1 MRINKT
7 VIMLMALVA
16 FGMPNTF
23 SAQIKVELT
32 ANGVKKIPT
41 KVTLFQD
48 TTMVASQSFTD
59 MAFVLPNVPFNRLKL
74 EARNYQTL
82 TQDYNQADS
91 ILKFTLK
98 RDTTVSLNEVVVTAT
113 TTMITNGANTKF
125 LNVADGYL
133 GQFHTG
139 LETLE
144 WTPGLMKT
152 NGVISVP
159 GRGVPLIYI
168 DNRRI
173 TSQKELK
180 SILSSDISS
189 IEIIR
194 EPGGEYPPGTTSVVR
209 IKMKKHLSD
218 YVSLSP
224 SADYTQRSHN
234 AGAGVALNSDF
245 RFNKVSGT
253 LAVDYSHGG
262 SNPSSRSST
271 VVTDPYSA
279 ASGPSE
285 EYHSREKNRYRSND
299 VSVFAGI
306 SYDINKSSRLQA
318 QYSGS
323 FEHSKTRTATAIE
336 TLLPEYQL
344 KSYTEWQNANN
355 HSHNAGIGYYLD
367 VNNTTFSI
375 RSSYSDIQR
384 KSHDIFSNSSTTIS
398 NPTHYKAWLS
408 YAELTQKI
416 GSNGSLSAGYT
427 GVHSSNSNSYV
438 TNGAESLVDVT
449 STVVSG
455 YASYSHDIKKVTLS
469 GGLAYTYDYLKSE
482 MAGIAP
488 FDKRYHILK
497 PSASISWRVKDK
509 NLSLGYRRYDYAP
522 QYYQLNPNI
531 EFSDSL
537 NYYVGNPNLGY
548 SKSNELSL
556 NFGSWKNFSSTLEF
570 NWTNNPVI
578 DTYSQFDGVKNAILT
593 RPENSGKNRNLSFDI
608 TYSIWQRKYNV
619 YASSLLEYSSHKY
632 SALGSMNTQNQLS
645 WMLSLNA
652 RYTIAGKYNL
662 FTYSWY
668 RTPYRYANQR
678 FGHTL
683 GVNVG
688 ISTSFLKKSLKVSIT
703 GQDLFNRMVSPTTL
717 RTLSNNVV
725 KYVKNDRDGRSV
737 NISISYTFNNIK
749 TSFERDDSDSTYKQ
763 RTEQR

>member
-1 MRINKT
+1 MRITKT
-7 VIMLMALVA
+7 VIMLLALVA
-16 FGMPNTF
+16 FGMPNTL

-32 ANGVKKIPT
+32 ANGVEKIPT

-48 TTMVASQSFTD
+48 TAMVASQSFTD

-82 TQDYNQADS
+82 TQDYNQTDS

-98 RDTTVSLNEVVVTAT
+98 RDTTVSLDEVVVTAT
-113 TTMITNGANTKF
+113 TTMITNGVNTKY

-218 YVSLSP
+218 YVSISP

-262 SNPSSRSST
+262 SNPSSKSST

-279 ASGPSE
+279 TSGPSE
-285 EYHSREKNRYRSND
+285 EYHSRENNRYRSND

-306 SYDINKSSRLQA
+306 SYDISKSSRLQA

-323 FEHSKTRTATAIE
+323 F
-336 TLLPEYQL
+336 
-344 KSYTEWQNANN
+344 
-355 HSHNAGIGYYLD
+355 
-367 VNNTTFSI
+367 
-375 RSSYSDIQR
+375 
-384 KSHDIFSNSSTTIS
+384 
-398 NPTHYKAWLS
+398 
-408 YAELTQKI
+408 
-416 GSNGSLSAGYT
+416 
-427 GVHSSNSNSYV
+427 
-438 TNGAESLVDVT
+438 
-449 STVVSG
+449 
-455 YASYSHDIKKVTLS
+455 
-469 GGLAYTYDYLKSE
+469 
-482 MAGIAP
+482 
-488 FDKRYHILK
+488 
-497 PSASISWRVKDK
+497 
-509 NLSLGYRRYDYAP
+509 
-522 QYYQLNPNI
+522 
-531 EFSDSL
+531 
-537 NYYVGNPNLGY
+537 
-548 SKSNELSL
+548 
-556 NFGSWKNFSSTLEF
+556 
-570 NWTNNPVI
+570 
-578 DTYSQFDGVKNAILT
+578 
-593 RPENSGKNRNLSFDI
+593 
-608 TYSIWQRKYNV
+608 
-619 YASSLLEYSSHKY
+619 
-632 SALGSMNTQNQLS
+632 
-645 WMLSLNA
+645 
-652 RYTIAGKYNL
+652 
-662 FTYSWY
+662 
-668 RTPYRYANQR
+668 
-678 FGHTL
+678 
-683 GVNVG
+683 
-688 ISTSFLKKSLKVSIT
+688 
-703 GQDLFNRMVSPTTL
+703 
-717 RTLSNNVV
+717 
-725 KYVKNDRDGRSV
+725 
-737 NISISYTFNNIK
+737 
-749 TSFERDDSDSTYKQ
+749 
-763 RTEQR
+763 

>member
-16 FGMPNTF
+16 FGMPNAL
-23 SAQIKVELT
+23 SAQVKVELT

-48 TTMVASQSFTD
+48 TAMVASQSFTD

-82 TQDYNQADS
+82 TQDYNQTDS
-91 ILKFTLK
+91 ILKFSLK

-133 GQFHTG
+133 GEFHTG

-218 YVSLSP
+218 YVSFSP

-262 SNPSSRSST
+262 SNPSSKSST

-398 NPTHYKAWLS
+398 NPTRYKAWMS

-416 GSNGSLSAGYT
+416 GGNGSLSAGYT

-482 MAGIAP
+482 MAELHHSTNATTSLNH
-488 FDKRYHILK
+488 RL
-497 PSASISWRVKDK
+497 PSA
-509 NLSLGYRRYDYAP
+509 G
-522 QYYQLNPNI
+522 
-531 EFSDSL
+531 E
-537 NYYVGNPNLGY
+537 
-548 SKSNELSL
+548 
-556 NFGSWKNFSSTLEF
+556 
-570 NWTNNPVI
+570 
-578 DTYSQFDGVKNAILT
+578 
-593 RPENSGKNRNLSFDI
+593 
-608 TYSIWQRKYNV
+608 
-619 YASSLLEYSSHKY
+619 
-632 SALGSMNTQNQLS
+632 
-645 WMLSLNA
+645 
-652 RYTIAGKYNL
+652 
-662 FTYSWY
+662 
-668 RTPYRYANQR
+668 
-678 FGHTL
+678 
-683 GVNVG
+683 
-688 ISTSFLKKSLKVSIT
+688 
-703 GQDLFNRMVSPTTL
+703 
-717 RTLSNNVV
+717 
-725 KYVKNDRDGRSV
+725 
-737 NISISYTFNNIK
+737 
-749 TSFERDDSDSTYKQ
+749 
-763 RTEQR
+763 

>member
-1 MRINKT
+1 MRITKT

-16 FGMPNTF
+16 FGISNAL
-23 SAQIKVELT
+23 SAQVKVELT

-48 TTMVASQSFTD
+48 TAMVASQSFTD

-262 SNPSSRSST
+262 SNPSSKSST

-306 SYDINKSSRLQA
+306 SYDISKSSRLQA

-455 YASYSHDIKKVTLS
+455 YASYSHDIKK
-469 GGLAYTYDYLKSE
+469 
-482 MAGIAP
+482 
-488 FDKRYHILK
+488 
-497 PSASISWRVKDK
+497 
-509 NLSLGYRRYDYAP
+509 
-522 QYYQLNPNI
+522 
-531 EFSDSL
+531 
-537 NYYVGNPNLGY
+537 
-548 SKSNELSL
+548 
-556 NFGSWKNFSSTLEF
+556 
-570 NWTNNPVI
+570 
-578 DTYSQFDGVKNAILT
+578 
-593 RPENSGKNRNLSFDI
+593 
-608 TYSIWQRKYNV
+608 
-619 YASSLLEYSSHKY
+619 
-632 SALGSMNTQNQLS
+632 
-645 WMLSLNA
+645 
-652 RYTIAGKYNL
+652 
-662 FTYSWY
+662 
-668 RTPYRYANQR
+668 
-678 FGHTL
+678 
-683 GVNVG
+683 
-688 ISTSFLKKSLKVSIT
+688 
-703 GQDLFNRMVSPTTL
+703 
-717 RTLSNNVV
+717 
-725 KYVKNDRDGRSV
+725 
-737 NISISYTFNNIK
+737 
-749 TSFERDDSDSTYKQ
+749 
-763 RTEQR
+763 